1 MLEDE
6 DIREREG
13 KEMEIL
19 KQATNHFKKQL
30 AEYHEYE
37 DGVVDKP
44 LLTPEDVSANE

>member
-6 DIREREG
+6 EVREREG

-19 KQATNHFKKQL
+19 SMATEKVKYKLQG
-30 AEYHEYE
+30 YHNYQ

-44 LLTPEDVSANE
+44 LLTPESVDNE